1 MIPIES
7 IADYLESLAPATLAE
22 EWDNVGLLVGARQAP
37 VERLMTCLTITE
49 DTVAEA
55 IDQEADLIVAH
66 HPLPFKPLKRLTRD
80 TPEGRYLLDLL
91 SKDIA
96 IYSAHT
102 AFDSAAS
109 GINQRLAEG
118 IGLEKIEPLVA
129 GDTDLQL
136 GSGRCGCPAEAT
148 TSDMLADRIKSF
160 LEIEHLRRVGRAD
173 QTLERVAVA
182 CGNAGSFL
190 EVAQRKGC
198 DAILTGET
206 SFHTCLAAE
215 AEGMAMFLTG
225 HFASEHFAMQRLA
238 EDLADH
244 FSELTVW
251 ASRNEKD
258 PLQLI

>member
-1 MIPIES
+1 MILIES
-7 IADYLESLAPATLAE
+7 IANYLESLAPATLAE
-22 EWDNVGLLVGARQAP
+22 EWDNVGLLVGARGAP
-37 VERLMTCLTITE
+37 VERRMTCLTITE

-66 HPLPFKPLKRLTRD
+66 HPLPFKPLKRVTRD

-91 SKDIA
+91 SKNIA

-129 GDTDLQL
+129 EDTDLQL
-136 GSGRCGCPAEAT
+136 GSGRWGCPAEAT
-148 TSDMLADRIKSF
+148 TSDMLVLRIKSF

-182 CGNAGSFL
+182 CGSAGSFL
-190 EVAQRKGC
+190 EVAQLKGC

-215 AEGMAMFLTG
+215 ADGVALFLTG
-225 HFASEHFAMQRLA
+225 HFASERFAMQRLA
-238 EDLADH
+238 EDLASS
-244 FSELTVW
+244 FSELV
-251 ASRNEKD
+251 ANPGKLLGNEY
-258 PLQLI
+258 